1 MTLSRKILVVDDE
14 PAILYLL
21 NEALANIGYSV
32 FLAANANEAFEI
44 LKRESISLIFI
55 DLGLE
60 PMNRFELCKKIRE
73 DDPEAVIYA
82 LVGNTSLLG
91 SHEILEAGFDSYFV
105 KPFTLNELYQV
116 VKEVFEKPEPI
127 SN

>member
-1 MTLSRKILVVDDE
+1 MKLSRKILVVDDE

-32 FLAANANEAFEI
+32 FLAAKANEAFEI

-60 PMNRFELCKKIRE
+60 PMNRFELFLSKSAKTNS
-73 DDPEAVIYA
+73 A
-82 LVGNTSLLG
+82 
-91 SHEILEAGFDSYFV
+91 YFSFLR
-105 KPFTLNELYQV
+105 PNF
-116 VKEVFEKPEPI
+116 
-127 SN
+127 